1 MDSNR
6 AVGSESPD
14 VNGSG
19 SLRPDSDDMDAGD
32 DLAGNV
38 RVVIRYLLYDACLY
52 APNLILGLKRVRP
65 PNNLELKNGFTKA
78 VECDPGH
85 RSLRI
90 VASDGRERPL
100 TFNRVYDQDVSQN
113 RFFEESGIK
122 ELVDQALDGFSVC
135 IFAFGQTG
143 SGKSFTITGPEGVMT
158 SETVGLVPRSLRY
171 LFEEVIARNTSES
184 PVVVK
189 ASYIEIY
196 NEHVSISISSNFE
209 ELLMPPRYLICLT
222 RKEAPSPSGGVPR
235 KDSL

>member
-1 MDSNR
+1 MD
-6 AVGSESPD
+6 V
-14 VNGSG
+14 
-19 SLRPDSDDMDAGD
+19 LRP
-32 DLAGNV
+32 NFF
-38 RVVIRYLLYDACLY
+38 
-52 APNLILGLKRVRP
+52 RVRP

-90 VASDGRERPL
+90 VATDGRERPL

-171 LFEEVIARNTSES
+171 LFEEVVARNTTEN

-196 NEHVSISISSNFE
+196 NEHVSVSYDNEFAGTNAIQVFDLLNPKGGSLAVRWSAEKGFFVENLFVIDCDVLDDCLAILE
-209 ELLMPPRYLICLT
+209 EGKAIALGM
-222 RKEAPSPSGGVPR
+222 KQG
-235 KDSL
+235 KN